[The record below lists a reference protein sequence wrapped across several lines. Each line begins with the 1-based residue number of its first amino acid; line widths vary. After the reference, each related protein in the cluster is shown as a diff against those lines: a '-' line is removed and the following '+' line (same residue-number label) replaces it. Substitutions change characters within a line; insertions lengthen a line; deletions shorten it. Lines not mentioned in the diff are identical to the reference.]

1 MAVQP
6 GLCQTWSETP
16 KTGFLLTQ
24 PTLLQDKLKVL
35 KQERDTLLADEER
48 FISYLNDLE
57 IHKRQQDQQMI
68 EVAEAYNNQGRSG
81 PESLNSAI

>member
-1 MAVQP
+1 M
-6 GLCQTWSETP
+6 
-16 KTGFLLTQ
+16 
-24 PTLLQDKLKVL
+24 L

-68 EVAEAYNNQGRSG
+68 EVAEAYNNQGRSK